1 MPSPELQPPL
11 LDVFTI
17 DRPEQ
22 LKALGHPL
30 RLRVL
35 EMLGQSEEA
44 SLTNRELAQRLGV
57 DPGHLHFHVRML
69 LRAGLIDRADGGHGR
84 EKPYR
89 AVARTVRVAPELVS
103 TGLGTDV
110 RASMVDDLQRAWAA
124 FGASGKFR
132 ITQTTVRIPQE
143 RALRL
148 IEEIAE
154 RVRDEETDDDDPLVV
169 TAFVHPVRTG
179 SMD

>member
-1 MPSPELQPPL
+1 VPTPEPQPPL

-35 EMLGQSEEA
+35 EMLGQSEEG

-69 LRAGLIDRADGGHGR
+69 LRAGLIDLADGGKGR

-103 TGLGTDV
+103 SGLGTDV
-110 RASMVDDLQRAWAA
+110 RSAMLDDLQRAWAQ
-124 FGASGKFR
+124 FGTSGTFR
-132 ITQTTVRIPQE
+132 ITPTVRIPAE

-154 RVRDEETDDDDPLVV
+154 RVRDEESDDAEPLVI
-169 TAFVHPVRTG
+169 TAFMHPVPTG
-179 SMD
+179 STD

>member
-1 MPSPELQPPL
+1 MTETVGI
-11 LDVFTI
+11 LDVVTI
-17 DRPEQ
+17 ERPEQ

-35 EMLGQSEEA
+35 ELLGEEA
-44 SLTNRELAQRLGV
+44 VPPTNRELAHRLGV

-179 SMD
+179 STD